1 MSLFNAKE
9 IELALK
15 IQISQKF
22 SVNNISIDSRK
33 KIRGS
38 LYIPIIGKNFDGHDF
53 IDDAFA
59 NGAKFCLCNK
69 SYLKKKKISDE
80 KLIVVN
86 NTLKSLQKLAIYS
99 RRRAVSTLI
108 IGITGSNGKTTV
120 KNWSYEVL
128 KHFYLTH
135 ASYASYNNH
144 IGLPLSLCN
153 MPKNT
158 EICILELGTN
168 RPGEID
174 FLSKICKPHI
184 SIITNIGNAHI
195 GNFRSKQ
202 QIALEKGSIYKYL
215 KNGDAI
221 IPGDSQFCTD
231 LKRIAHQNERK
242 IHLFGKKKKCL
253 YRINKKKNTKNNNV
267 IWFEIIDRIIKLK
280 WKVLGEHYQYNAL
293 IILTLSNL
301 LNINLDRVKKLLAK
315 LIPTKGRGSVHEIR
329 INGKKIFLLDESYN
343 ANPDS
348 MENAINTLKLFSK
361 SKKRKVCI
369 IGEML
374 ELGNNSKA
382 YHIKVCKSLIRA
394 KVDVVYTIGSRAKII
409 YKELSEKMQK
419 RHFNDIDDLYNF
431 LVVNCA
437 DQDRILIKGS
447 NSVNLSLITKKLMK
461 EF

>member
-1 MSLFNAKE
+1 MALFTAKE
-9 IELALK
+9 IEIALK

-22 SVNNISIDSRK
+22 SVNNISIDSRNK
-33 KIRGS
+33 SKGS
-38 LYIPIIGKNFDGHDF
+38 LYIPIIGKNFNGHDF
-53 IDDAFA
+53 IDEAFI
-59 NGAKFCLCNK
+59 NGAKFCLCDK
-69 SYLKKKKISDE
+69 SYLKKKKISN
-80 KLIVVN
+80 KNLIVVS

-99 RRRAVSTLI
+99 RRRAVSTLV
-108 IGITGSNGKTTV
+108 IGITGSSGKTTV
-120 KNWSYEVL
+120 KNWSHEVL

-135 ASYASYNNH
+135 ASYGNHNNH

-168 RPGEID
+168 KPGEID

-195 GNFRSKQ
+195 GNFRNKQ
-202 QIALEKGSIYKYL
+202 QIALEKGSIYKYFR
-215 KNGDAI
+215 NGDAI
-221 IPGDSQFCTD
+221 IPGDSEYCND
-231 LKRIAHQNERK
+231 LKIIAHQNERR
-242 IHLFGKKKKCL
+242 IHLFGKKRKCL
-253 YRINKKKNTKNNNV
+253 YRINEKQNVKNNNV
-267 IWFEIIDRIIKLK
+267 ISFEIIDRIIRLK
-280 WKVLGEHYQYNAL
+280 WKILGEHNQYNAL

-301 LNINLDRVKKLLAK
+301 LNIDLERVKKLLTK
-315 LIPTKGRGSVHEIR
+315 LLPTIGRGSVHEIR

-348 MENAINTLKLFSK
+348 MENAIKTLKLFSK
-361 SKKRKVCI
+361 SKNRKVCI

-382 YHIKVCKSLIRA
+382 YHIKVCKSLIKA
-394 KVDVVYTIGSRAKII
+394 KVDVVYTIGTHAKII
-409 YKELSEKMQK
+409 YKELSETMQK
-419 RHFNDIDDLYNF
+419 KHFNDIDDLYNF
-431 LVVNCA
+431 LVVNCV

>member
-33 KIRGS
+33 KIKGS

-135 ASYASYNNH
+135 ASYASYNNY

-242 IHLFGKKKKCL
+242 IHLFGKKK
-253 YRINKKKNTKNNNV
+253 NV
-267 IWFEIIDRIIKLK
+267 FIE
-280 WKVLGEHYQYNAL
+280 
-293 IILTLSNL
+293 
-301 LNINLDRVKKLLAK
+301 
-315 LIPTKGRGSVHEIR
+315 
-329 INGKKIFLLDESYN
+329 
-343 ANPDS
+343 
-348 MENAINTLKLFSK
+348 
-361 SKKRKVCI
+361 
-369 IGEML
+369 
-374 ELGNNSKA
+374 
-382 YHIKVCKSLIRA
+382 
-394 KVDVVYTIGSRAKII
+394 
-409 YKELSEKMQK
+409 
-419 RHFNDIDDLYNF
+419 
-431 LVVNCA
+431 
-437 DQDRILIKGS
+437 
-447 NSVNLSLITKKLMK
+447 
-461 EF
+461 